1 MSAARRGR
9 GRAAAIVAIGLMVS
23 LVACS
28 DSGDSSGSSAGSV
41 ANTTGSAA
49 TDDTG
54 SPGTG
59 SIDTGSPGTDAS
71 VVPLPPPIVEQI
83 AAAVGAVEEELGGPQ
98 QYFEINATAQLINL
112 FVALNDG
119 AVVQPW
125 LYVDGT
131 LTDSEGMAVDSG
143 GTFTADLLDFDPA
156 TIFTKL
162 EAEVPGATI
171 ESFYIHGDG
180 QGHVLY
186 GAFVTSARG
195 GALEIILGPD
205 GAVKSVDPV
214 N

>member
-1 MSAARRGR
+1 MKVSANGRGR
-9 GRAAAIVAIGLMVS
+9 GRVVVMAVAVMLS
-23 LVACS
+23 AVACS
-28 DSGDSSGSSAGSV
+28 DDSTGSSSSV
-41 ANTTGSAA
+41 AATPATAA
-49 TDDTG
+49 TDSTDGSDT
-54 SPGTG
+54 
-59 SIDTGSPGTDAS
+59 S
-71 VVPLPPPIVEQI
+71 VAPLPPPIVEQI
-83 AAAVGAVEEELGGPQ
+83 ADAVAALEAELGGPQ
-98 QYFEINATAQLINL
+98 EYFEINATAQLINL

-131 LTDSEGMAVDSG
+131 LTSSEGQDVSSG

-156 TIFTKL
+156 TLFSKL
-162 EAEVPGATI
+162 ETEVPGATI
-171 ESFYIHGDG
+171 ESFYIHGDS

-214 N
+214 S